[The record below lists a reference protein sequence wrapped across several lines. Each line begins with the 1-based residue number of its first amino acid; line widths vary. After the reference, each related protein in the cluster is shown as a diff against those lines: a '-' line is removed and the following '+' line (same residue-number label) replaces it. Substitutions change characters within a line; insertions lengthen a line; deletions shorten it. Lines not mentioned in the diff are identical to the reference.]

1 MNNKIK
7 EWIKEYSLSLK
18 SILGL
23 IYDIDGFGR
32 FLYIQPKKD
41 LILDEKLCLKINK
54 DEKKLFDDVDYLLFE
69 FGGQFYYTGKEIS
82 DKVQFKPFK
91 YLGKYSHDIN
101 LDFTYLGIH
110 GKYELLNGNGE
121 YDKWCQKAK
130 FYGYSKLGI
139 CEKNTLAGT
148 MNFQLSCIDNNI
160 KPIIGET
167 IILKVN
173 NEYIDVKVY
182 VLNELGWRNLLKINK
197 ILNVDRRENQ
207 HVILDE
213 LLKYSKGL
221 VLVISDIDWLDIKI
235 IKNLKSNFDEVFF
248 QIDSVIYNND
258 NIDKRYLL
266 LLKGY
271 IDKFYQ
277 DIKPVLIND
286 SYYVDK
292 EDCYLKKVLNNIS
305 KTKHGYESSNQ
316 YFKSLD
322 DNFEVFSSLFKQ
334 DDGRLYDIFEESVDN
349 ANWIGDNVNFQIEVG
364 NFKMPKFYIKDLP
377 EEYMKFNNNNDLF
390 YYLIE
395 KGFEDKY
402 KDLPG
407 KKFEEYWDRL
417 QSEIELIEKGGFVDY
432 FLILWDMIR
441 WSRDNDILIGIG
453 RGSAVGSI
461 ISQILG
467 ITHLD
472 PIKYELIF
480 ERFLNEGRLGN
491 KQEEELIWIKTS
503 EGNFSF
509 ELDKE
514 LTIKRDNQEL
524 NIRAL
529 DLIEDDQIIK
539 F

>member
-1 MNNKIK
+1 
-7 EWIKEYSLSLK
+7 
-18 SILGL
+18 
-23 IYDIDGFGR
+23 
-32 FLYIQPKKD
+32 
-41 LILDEKLCLKINK
+41 
-54 DEKKLFDDVDYLLFE
+54 
-69 FGGQFYYTGKEIS
+69 
-82 DKVQFKPFK
+82 
-91 YLGKYSHDIN
+91 
-101 LDFTYLGIH
+101 
-110 GKYELLNGNGE
+110 
-121 YDKWCQKAK
+121 
-130 FYGYSKLGI
+130 
-139 CEKNTLAGT
+139 
-148 MNFQLSCIDNNI
+148 
-160 KPIIGET
+160 
-167 IILKVN
+167 
-173 NEYIDVKVY
+173 
-182 VLNELGWRNLLKINK
+182 
-197 ILNVDRRENQ
+197 
-207 HVILDE
+207 
-213 LLKYSKGL
+213 
-221 VLVISDIDWLDIKI
+221 
-235 IKNLKSNFDEVFF
+235 
-248 QIDSVIYNND
+248 
-258 NIDKRYLL
+258 
-266 LLKGY
+266 
-271 IDKFYQ
+271 
-277 DIKPVLIND
+277 
-286 SYYVDK
+286 
-292 EDCYLKKVLNNIS
+292 
-305 KTKHGYESSNQ
+305 
-316 YFKSLD
+316 
-322 DNFEVFSSLFKQ
+322 
-334 DDGRLYDIFEESVDN
+334 
-349 ANWIGDNVNFQIEVG
+349 
-364 NFKMPKFYIKDLP
+364 MPKFYIKDLP

-491 KQEEELIWIKTS
+491 KQEEELIWIKTG